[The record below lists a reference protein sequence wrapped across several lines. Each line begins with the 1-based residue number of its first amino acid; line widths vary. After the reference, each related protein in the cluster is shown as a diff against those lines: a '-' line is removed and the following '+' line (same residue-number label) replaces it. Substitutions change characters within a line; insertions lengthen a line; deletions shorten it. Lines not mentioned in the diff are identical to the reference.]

1 MTVRRRLRVEWRPGE
16 NHQFRIKRERSVAR
30 STERVSM
37 LHSTMQIVPNSVP
50 ADDSVDMAST
60 GDFVQ
65 LRSVYKSYGEN
76 LVVMDHMN
84 LDMRADDRLVVIGPS
99 GSGKS
104 SLLRVMMGLE
114 GIQSGSIG
122 FQGKPYICGADSG
135 RSKRIDGKLQRQIGM
150 VFQHYT
156 LFPHLSVL
164 SNLILAPVK
173 VGGMSKSEATERA
186 RMYLDR
192 LGLESKLNAY
202 PSQLSGGQKQRVAI
216 ARALMLEPK
225 LMLFDEVTSALD
237 PEMVVEV
244 QHVMMKL
251 AEQKMAMIIVTH
263 DMHFARDIATR
274 VVFCA
279 SGKVVEQGAP
289 NEMFKCP
296 KEGRTR
302 EFLEKVLHLD

>member
-1 MTVRRRLRVEWRPGE
+1 MLSPQTTAVRSNVQPHSMTFPTA
-16 NHQFRIKRERSVAR
+16 SA
-30 STERVSM
+30 
-37 LHSTMQIVPNSVP
+37 P
-50 ADDSVDMAST
+50 ADD
-60 GDFVQ
+60 FVC
-65 LRSVYKSYGEN
+65 LRDVYKSYGPN
-76 LVVMDHMN
+76 LVVMDGMN
-84 LDMRADDRLVVIGPS
+84 LDMHADDRLVIIGPS

-114 GIQSGSIG
+114 GIQRGDIT
-122 FQGKPYICGADSG
+122 FQGKPYIRGADARG
-135 RSKRIDGKLQRQIGM
+135 GQRIDTKLQKQIGM

-173 VGGMSKSEATERA
+173 VGGLSRTEATERA
-186 RMYLDR
+186 RTYLAR
-192 LGLESKLNAY
+192 LGLESKLHAY

-244 QHVMMKL
+244 QNVMLKL

-279 SGKVVEQGAP
+279 NGKIVEEGAP
-289 NEMFKCP
+289 TEIFKRP
-296 KEGRTR
+296 KEVRTR

>member
-1 MTVRRRLRVEWRPGE
+1 MLLSRTQVDPVANTTGQATVSSLPS
-16 NHQFRIKRERSVAR
+16 IS
-30 STERVSM
+30 
-37 LHSTMQIVPNSVP
+37 
-50 ADDSVDMAST
+50 

-65 LRSVYKSYGEN
+65 LRNVYKSYGEN
-76 LVVMDHMN
+76 LVVMDRMSLN
-84 LDMRADDRLVVIGPS
+84 MRADDRLVVIGPS

-104 SLLRVMMGLE
+104 SLLRVLMGLE
-114 GIQSGSIG
+114 GVQGGEIS
-122 FQGKPYICGADSG
+122 FQGKPYIRGADVAG
-135 RSKRIDGKLQRQIGM
+135 SKRIDPKLQKQIGM

-164 SNLILAPVK
+164 GNLILAPVK
-173 VGGMSKSEATERA
+173 VLGLGKAEATERA
-186 RMYLDR
+186 RKYLAR
-192 LGLESKLNAY
+192 LGLESKLQAY

-237 PEMVVEV
+237 PEMVIEV
-244 QHVMMKL
+244 QNVMLQL

-279 SGKVVEQGAP
+279 SGKVVEEGAP
-289 NEMFKCP
+289 AEMFKCP
-296 KEGRTR
+296 KEARTR

>member
-1 MTVRRRLRVEWRPGE
+1 
-16 NHQFRIKRERSVAR
+16 
-30 STERVSM
+30 M
-37 LHSTMQIVPNSVP
+37 LSPQTMAAQSHVPQIVHEFS
-50 ADDSVDMAST
+50 SST
-60 GDFVQ
+60 AGDFVQ
-65 LRSVYKSYGEN
+65 FRDVYKSYGEN

-84 LDMRADDRLVVIGPS
+84 LDMRADDRLVIIGPS

-114 GIQSGSIG
+114 GMQGGQIG
-122 FQGKPYICGADSG
+122 FQGKPYIHGADSG
-135 RSKRIDGKLQRQIGM
+135 RSKRIDAKLQKQIGM

-164 SNLILAPVK
+164 GNLILAPVK
-173 VGGMSKSEATERA
+173 VGGVSKAEATERA
-186 RMYLDR
+186 RKYLAR
-192 LGLESKLNAY
+192 LGLESKLHAY

-244 QHVMMKL
+244 QNVMLKL

-279 SGKVVEQGAP
+279 SGKIIEEGAP
-289 NEMFKCP
+289 AEMFRCP
-296 KEGRTR
+296 KEARTR

>member
-1 MTVRRRLRVEWRPGE
+1 MFLSQT
-16 NHQFRIKRERSVAR
+16 H
-30 STERVSM
+30 
-37 LHSTMQIVPNSVP
+37 
-50 ADDSVDMAST
+50 ASPMVHPT
-60 GDFVQ
+60 SAANLSSLSAASGDFVQ
-65 LRSVYKSYGEN
+65 LRNVYKSYGEN
-76 LVVMDHMN
+76 LVVMDRMS

-104 SLLRVMMGLE
+104 SLLRVLMGLE
-114 GIQSGSIG
+114 GVQGGEIS
-122 FQGKPYICGADSG
+122 FQGKPYIRGADVG
-135 RSKRIDGKLQRQIGM
+135 GSKRIDPKLQKQIGM

-164 SNLILAPVK
+164 GNLILAPVK
-173 VGGMSKSEATERA
+173 VCGMSKADASERA
-186 RMYLDR
+186 RLYLAR

-237 PEMVVEV
+237 PEMVIEV
-244 QHVMMKL
+244 QNVMLQL

-289 NEMFKCP
+289 SEIFKCP
-296 KEGRTR
+296 KEPRTR

>member
-1 MTVRRRLRVEWRPGE
+1 MFLSQTQAQLATTPM
-16 NHQFRIKRERSVAR
+16 NPAN
-30 STERVSM
+30 VSP
-37 LHSTMQIVPNSVP
+37 LSAVSS
-50 ADDSVDMAST
+50 DL
-60 GDFVQ
+60 VQ
-65 LRSVYKSYGEN
+65 LKDVYKSYGDN
-76 LVVMDHMN
+76 LVVMDRMS
-84 LDMRADDRLVVIGPS
+84 LEMRADDRLVVIGPS

-104 SLLRVMMGLE
+104 SLLRVLMGLE
-114 GIQSGSIG
+114 GVQGGEIT
-122 FQGKPYICGADSG
+122 FQGKPYIRGGDVRG
-135 RSKRIDGKLQRQIGM
+135 SKRIDPKLQKQIGM

-164 SNLILAPVK
+164 ANLILAPVK
-173 VGGMSKSEATERA
+173 VSGLSKTEASERA
-186 RMYLDR
+186 RMYLAR

-237 PEMVVEV
+237 PEMVIEV
-244 QHVMMKL
+244 QNVMLQL

-289 NEMFKCP
+289 SEIFRCP
-296 KEGRTR
+296 KEPRTR

>member
-1 MTVRRRLRVEWRPGE
+1 MTAPLL
-16 NHQFRIKRERSVAR
+16 VAAQPQA
-30 STERVSM
+30 SF
-37 LHSTMQIVPNSVP
+37 VP
-50 ADDSVDMAST
+50 DSAG
-60 GDFVQ
+60 GDFIQ
-65 LRSVYKSYGEN
+65 LRDVYKSYGEG
-76 LVVMDHMN
+76 LVVMDHLN
-84 LDMRADDRLVVIGPS
+84 LDMRADDRLVIIGPS

-114 GIQSGSIG
+114 SIQGGTIS
-122 FQGKPYICGADSG
+122 FQGKPYIDGNA
-135 RSKRIDGKLQRQIGM
+135 RSHGKPLDVRLQTQVGM

-164 SNLILAPVK
+164 SNLILAPMK
-173 VGGMSKSEATERA
+173 VHGLSKVQATEKA
-186 RMYLDR
+186 RLFLAR

-237 PEMVVEV
+237 PEMVTEV
-244 QHVMMKL
+244 QNVMMQL
-251 AEQKMAMIIVTH
+251 AEEKMAMIIVTH
-263 DMHFARDIATR
+263 DMHFARNIASR

-279 SGKVVEQGAP
+279 NGKVVEQGPPAQI
-289 NEMFKCP
+289 FTQP
-296 KEGRTR
+296 KEPRTR

>member
-1 MTVRRRLRVEWRPGE
+1 MLSPQTTAVRS
-16 NHQFRIKRERSVAR
+16 NMQS
-30 STERVSM
+30 
-37 LHSTMQIVPNSVP
+37 HSTTFSASSAP
-50 ADDSVDMAST
+50 A
-60 GDFVQ
+60 GDFVR
-65 LRSVYKSYGEN
+65 LRDVYKSYGPN
-76 LVVMDHMN
+76 LVVMDGMN
-84 LDMRADDRLVVIGPS
+84 LDMRADDRLVIIGPS

-114 GIQSGSIG
+114 GVQRGEIA
-122 FQGKPYICGADSG
+122 FQGKPYIRGSESRAG
-135 RSKRIDGKLQRQIGM
+135 QRIDAKLQKQVGM

-164 SNLILAPVK
+164 GNLILAPVR
-173 VGGMSKSEATERA
+173 VGGVSKADATDRA
-186 RMYLDR
+186 RTYLAR
-192 LGLESKLNAY
+192 LGLESKLHAY

-244 QHVMMKL
+244 QNVMLQL

-279 SGKVVEQGAP
+279 NGRIVEEGAP
-289 NEMFKCP
+289 AQIFKCP
-296 KEGRTR
+296 KEARTR

>member
-1 MTVRRRLRVEWRPGE
+1 MKAPYL
-16 NHQFRIKRERSVAR
+16 VAAQPQP
-30 STERVSM
+30 S
-37 LHSTMQIVPNSVP
+37 LAH
-50 ADDSVDMAST
+50 DST
-60 GDFVQ
+60 GGDFIQ
-65 LRSVYKSYGEN
+65 LRDVYKTYGEG
-76 LVVMDHMN
+76 LVVMDHLD
-84 LDMRADDRLVVIGPS
+84 LDMRADDRLVIIGPS

-114 GIQSGSIG
+114 SIQGGTIH
-122 FQGKPYICGADSG
+122 FQGKPYINGN
-135 RSKRIDGKLQRQIGM
+135 SKRHGKPLDVSLQTQVGM

-164 SNLILAPVK
+164 SNLILAPMK
-173 VGGMSKSEATERA
+173 VHGLSKGQAIEKA
-186 RMYLDR
+186 RLFLTR

-237 PEMVVEV
+237 PEMVIEV
-244 QHVMMKL
+244 QNVMKQL

-263 DMHFARDIATR
+263 DMHFARHIATR

-279 SGKVVEQGAP
+279 NGKVVEQGRP
-289 NEMFKCP
+289 EQIFTQP
-296 KEGRTR
+296 KEPRTR

>member
-1 MTVRRRLRVEWRPGE
+1 MLLSQTQSGP
-16 NHQFRIKRERSVAR
+16 VAKLTGTETLSPQ
-30 STERVSM
+30 STTSA
-37 LHSTMQIVPNSVP
+37 N
-50 ADDSVDMAST
+50 
-60 GDFVQ
+60 FVQ
-65 LRSVYKSYGEN
+65 LHDVYKSYGEN
-76 LVVMDHMN
+76 LVVMDRMS

-104 SLLRVMMGLE
+104 SLLRVLMGLE
-114 GIQSGSIG
+114 GIQGGDIA
-122 FQGKPYICGADSG
+122 FQGRPYIKASGA
-135 RSKRIDGKLQRQIGM
+135 RSPAKIEATLQRQIGM

-164 SNLILAPVK
+164 GNLILAPVK
-173 VGGMSKSEATERA
+173 VGGLSKARATERA

-192 LGLESKLNAY
+192 LGLESKLHAY

-237 PEMVVEV
+237 PEMVIEV
-244 QHVMMKL
+244 QNVMLQL
-251 AEQKMAMIIVTH
+251 ADQKMAMIIVTH
-263 DMHFARDIATR
+263 DMQFARDIATR

-289 NEMFKCP
+289 AEIFKCP
-296 KEGRTR
+296 REARTR

>member
-1 MTVRRRLRVEWRPGE
+1 MLSSQATVAPSHLISGAQDLAPSVSGE
-16 NHQFRIKRERSVAR
+16 FVAFR
-30 STERVSM
+30 
-37 LHSTMQIVPNSVP
+37 
-50 ADDSVDMAST
+50 D
-60 GDFVQ
+60 
-65 LRSVYKSYGEN
+65 VYKSYGEN
-76 LVVMDHMN
+76 LVVMDRMN
-84 LDMRADDRLVVIGPS
+84 LDMRADDRLVIIGPS

-114 GIQSGSIG
+114 GIQGGQIG
-122 FQGKPYICGADSG
+122 FRGQPYICGSDSG
-135 RSKRIDGKLQRQIGM
+135 RTKRIDTKLQKQIGM

-164 SNLILAPVK
+164 GNLTLAPVK
-173 VGGMSKSEATERA
+173 VNGLSKAEAAERA
-186 RMYLDR
+186 RLYLAR

-216 ARALMLEPK
+216 ARALMLEPR

-244 QHVMMKL
+244 QNVMLQL

-279 SGKVVEQGAP
+279 SGKVVEQGVPAD
-289 NEMFKCP
+289 MFKCP
-296 KEGRTR
+296 KEARTR

>member
-1 MTVRRRLRVEWRPGE
+1 MLSP
-16 NHQFRIKRERSVAR
+16 QFMAVQPDIK
-30 STERVSM
+30 STPHKISAAV
-37 LHSTMQIVPNSVP
+37 
-50 ADDSVDMAST
+50 T

-65 LRSVYKSYGEN
+65 LRNVYKSYGEN
-76 LVVMDHMN
+76 LAVMDQMSLN
-84 LDMRADDRLVVIGPS
+84 MRADDRLVIIGPS

-114 GIQSGSIG
+114 GIQGGEIG
-122 FQGKPYICGADSG
+122 FQGKPYIHGADSG
-135 RSKRIDGKLQRQIGM
+135 HGKRIDQTLQKQIGM

-164 SNLILAPVK
+164 GNLILAPVK
-173 VGGMSKSEATERA
+173 VGGISKGEATARA
-186 RMYLDR
+186 KTYLAR
-192 LGLESKLNAY
+192 LGLESKLHAY

-237 PEMVVEV
+237 PEMVIEV
-244 QHVMMKL
+244 QNVMLQL

-279 SGKVVEQGAP
+279 SGKIVEEGVPA
-289 NEMFKCP
+289 EMFQVP
-296 KEGRTR
+296 EGSSHSRVPR
-302 EFLEKVLHLD
+302 KSSAS

>member
-1 MTVRRRLRVEWRPGE
+1 MFLSQTQAPPLVHPTSPA
-16 NHQFRIKRERSVAR
+16 N
-30 STERVSM
+30 VSS
-37 LHSTMQIVPNSVP
+37 LSAVS
-50 ADDSVDMAST
+50 

-65 LRSVYKSYGEN
+65 LRNVYKSYGEN
-76 LVVMDHMN
+76 LVVMDRMS

-104 SLLRVMMGLE
+104 SLLRVLMGLE
-114 GIQSGSIG
+114 GVQGGEIA
-122 FQGKPYICGADSG
+122 FQGKPYIRGADVG
-135 RSKRIDGKLQRQIGM
+135 GSKRIDPKLQKQIGM

-164 SNLILAPVK
+164 GNLILAPVK
-173 VGGMSKSEATERA
+173 VCGLSKAEASERA
-186 RMYLDR
+186 RLYLAR

-237 PEMVVEV
+237 PEMVIEV
-244 QHVMMKL
+244 QNVMLQL

-289 NEMFKCP
+289 SEIFKCP
-296 KEGRTR
+296 KEPRTR

>member
-1 MTVRRRLRVEWRPGE
+1 MNAPSPIETGRAASAPSRQNSSAFVELRHV
-16 NHQFRIKRERSVAR
+16 
-30 STERVSM
+30 T
-37 LHSTMQIVPNSVP
+37 
-50 ADDSVDMAST
+50 
-60 GDFVQ
+60 
-65 LRSVYKSYGEN
+65 KSYGEN
-76 LVVMDHMN
+76 LVVMNGMS
-84 LDMRADDRLVVIGPS
+84 LDMHADDRLVIIGPS

-114 GIQSGSIG
+114 GIQGGDIY
-122 FQGKPYICGADSG
+122 FQGQRYIHGE
-135 RSKRIDGKLQRQIGM
+135 SKASKLDRKLQRQIGM

-164 SNLILAPVK
+164 GNLILASVK
-173 VGGMSKSEATERA
+173 VRGQSKAEATERA
-186 RMYLDR
+186 RLYLAR

-237 PEMVVEV
+237 PEMVIEV
-244 QHVMMKL
+244 QNVMLQL

-279 SGKVVEQGAP
+279 NGSIVEQGPPA
-289 NEMFKCP
+289 ELFRSP
-296 KEGRTR
+296 KEPRTR
-302 EFLEKVLHLD
+302 DFLSKVLHLD